1 MTQDMTSFER
11 QYKVGHVLG
20 KGGFGTVYA
29 GIRVRDG
36 AKVAIKHVALLKIKE
51 WGYIGDSRVPLEI
64 CLMKRLQ
71 GEPGVVQ
78 LLDYFQRQDS
88 YILVMERPDNCKDLF
103 DFITEKKVL
112 EEKLARNFFIQIVQT
127 ILACHGKGVLH
138 RDIKDENLLVD
149 LKTFQLKLIDFGSG
163 AYYRDT
169 VYTDFDGTR
178 VYAPP
183 EWIENGRYEGEGAT
197 VWSLGIL
204 LYDMLCGDIPF
215 ETDQQ
220 ICRAQLRFRNSR
232 ISECAR
238 DLIHHCLQVEAR
250 KRASLASILQHPWLN
265 QDNLPI
271 LITPSTSTAT
281 LTPVGMP
288 IPTANN
294 NEIYNDENGLNSV
307 GSSNNSPINSN
318 PATAATSVVVSGNAS
333 LHHHHFVS
341 AAVDKQ
347 RDNAIAKYVHSRLAN
362 TVVVPGGGD
371 SSGSSSSSVASQQ
384 SSGASSCDDHN
395 QQQLQQLP
403 KQQPTSRMAAVAN
416 AVISVRVLEANS
428 HGHLHHQYPST
439 MTQPMEIADMIDK
452 VQS

>member
-163 AYYRDT
+163 AYYRDS

-232 ISECAR
+232 ISEQAR
-238 DLIHHCLQVEAR
+238 DLIHHCLQVEAS
-250 KRASLASILQHPWLN
+250 KRATLTSILHHPWLR
-265 QDNLPI
+265 QHSHPI
-271 LITPSTSTAT
+271 LITPSTSAT
-281 LTPVGMP
+281 LTPVVGSVGMP
-288 IPTANN
+288 IPAANN
-294 NEIYNDENGLNSV
+294 NEMYNNAGGLNSV
-307 GSSNNSPINSN
+307 GSSTNSPINSN
-318 PATAATSVVVSGNAS
+318 PATAATSVVVGGNAS

-341 AAVDKQ
+341 AAVGKHSED
-347 RDNAIAKYVHSRLAN
+347 DIAKYVHSRLAN
-362 TVVVPGGGD
+362 TAVVTNGGG
-371 SSGSSSSSVASQQ
+371 SSGSSSVASQQ
-384 SSGASSCDDHN
+384 SSGASSCDDNN
-395 QQQLQQLP
+395 QQ
-403 KQQPTSRMAAVAN
+403 QQPTSHMAAAVAN
-416 AVISVRVLEANS
+416 AVISVRVLEA
-428 HGHLHHQYPST
+428 HHHHQYPSS